1 MQTKGPDSMTPEDD
15 LESGLE
21 SGIAGLAKY
30 WKRVVAVGVVLMLCG
45 GLALT
50 AVVAATIAS
59 VFLVGAAMMIAGAS
73 EIVHAFGVRDW
84 SRFFLWVA
92 LGILYTLAGLAAFV
106 NPGLAAGVLTLLLGA
121 GLVASGILRIVL
133 AAEMREGRFWGWV
146 AASGLITVLLGVM
159 ILFRWPESSLYVLGL
174 FLGLDL
180 VFAGAGWLAMGL
192 ALRGRL

>member
-1 MQTKGPDSMTPEDD
+1 MTPEDY
-15 LESGLE
+15 LESGLG
-21 SGIAGLAKY
+21 SGVAGLAKY

-50 AVVAATIAS
+50 AVVAATLAS
-59 VFLVGAAMMIAGAS
+59 VFLVGAVMMLAGVS
-73 EIVHAFGVRDW
+73 EIVHAFAVREW

-133 AAEMREGRFWGWV
+133 AAEMRDGRSWGWV
-146 AASGLITVLLGVM
+146 ALSGLVTALLGVM
-159 ILFRWPESSLYVLGL
+159 VLFQWPESSLYVLGI

-180 VFAGAGWLAMGL
+180 VFAGASWLTMGL
-192 ALRGRL
+192 ALRRHGSHA

>member
-1 MQTKGPDSMTPEDD
+1 MTPEDD

-180 VFAGAGWLAMGL
+180 LFAGAGWLAMGL